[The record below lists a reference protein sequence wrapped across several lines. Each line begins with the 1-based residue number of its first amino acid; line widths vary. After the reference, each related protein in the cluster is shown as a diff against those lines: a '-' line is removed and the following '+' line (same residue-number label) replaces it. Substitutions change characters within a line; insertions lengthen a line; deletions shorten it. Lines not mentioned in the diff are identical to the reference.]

1 MGSGSFGHRY
11 VTDTVT
17 GDGDGFDIDDSDY
30 DIYIEEV
37 NVKICGWHFCFLY
50 SLEIL
55 ECLVLSRSLIS
66 DIKCL
71 NTVMWSLLFL
81 H

>member
-1 MGSGSFGHRY
+1 M
-11 VTDTVT
+11 T

-37 NVKICGWHFCFLY
+37 NVKISVWHFCFLY
-50 SLEIL
+50 SLAIL
-55 ECLVLSRSLIS
+55 KCPVLSGSLIS
-66 DIKCL
+66 DTVCSDI
-71 NTVMWSLLFL
+71 VMWSLLFL

>member
-1 MGSGSFGHRY
+1 M
-11 VTDTVT
+11 T

-37 NVKICGWHFCFLY
+37 NVKISVWHFCFLY
-50 SLEIL
+50 SLDIL
-55 ECLVLSRSLIS
+55 KCPVLSGSLIS
-66 DIKCL
+66 DTVCSDI
-71 NTVMWSLLFL
+71 VMWSLLFL

>member
-1 MGSGSFGHRY
+1 M
-11 VTDTVT
+11 T

-37 NVKICGWHFCFLY
+37 NIKISLGHFCFIY
-50 SLEIL
+50 SLDIFKY
-55 ECLVLSRSLIS
+55 LVLSGSLVS
-66 DIKCL
+66 DTKCL
-71 NTVMWSLLFL
+71 DTVMWSLPFL

>member
-1 MGSGSFGHRY
+1 M
-11 VTDTVT
+11 T

-37 NVKICGWHFCFLY
+37 NIKISLWHFCFLY
-50 SLEIL
+50 SLDIL
-55 ECLVLSRSLIS
+55 KGLVLSGSLIS

-71 NTVMWSLLFL
+71 DIVIW
-81 H
+81 